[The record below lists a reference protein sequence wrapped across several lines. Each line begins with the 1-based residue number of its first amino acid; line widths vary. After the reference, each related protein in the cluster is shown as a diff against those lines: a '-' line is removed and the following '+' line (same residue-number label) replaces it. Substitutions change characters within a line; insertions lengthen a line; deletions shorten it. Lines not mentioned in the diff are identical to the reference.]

1 MKKLKT
7 SVALAALA
15 AIILAAPAV
24 AADIEAPVPEA
35 ANWTAFHVGV
45 GGGGT
50 YGFADENSE
59 AYFHDHNQI
68 GEINGIFLEGESSSD
83 LGDAGFFGTVEA
95 GFDYQMDSFVVG
107 LLANYDFGKTKMKHE
122 HGEFVNDNN
131 GNILDDGTYK
141 TEWEIGDSW
150 GIGGRLGFLVHE
162 SALVYA
168 LGGYTQAKI
177 KGEVDL
183 QSSNNNGFVLGTSH
197 SDSSWEDGWFVG
209 GGVEALLTENISLK
223 GEYRY
228 ADYGTVKMESDDFD
242 NFNGNIHDGSSQEAD
257 ITVHSVRAVLSYR
270 FGL

>member
-15 AIILAAPAV
+15 AIILAVPAV
-24 AADIEAPVPEA
+24 AADIEAPAPEA
-35 ANWTAFHVGV
+35 VNWTAFHVGV

-50 YGFADENSE
+50 YGFADESSE

-68 GEINGIFLEGESSSD
+68 EDLNGIFVEGESSSD

-95 GFDYQMDSFVVG
+95 GFDYQLGSSVVIG
-107 LLANYDFGKTKMKHE
+107 ALANYDFGKTKMNHE

-131 GNILDDGTYK
+131 GNILDDATYK

-183 QSSNNNGFVLGTSH
+183 QAANNSEVGTSH

-228 ADYGTVKMESDDFD
+228 ADYGSVKIDSDDFD
-242 NFNGNIHDGSSQEAD
+242 DTSGMIHDGSSQEAD